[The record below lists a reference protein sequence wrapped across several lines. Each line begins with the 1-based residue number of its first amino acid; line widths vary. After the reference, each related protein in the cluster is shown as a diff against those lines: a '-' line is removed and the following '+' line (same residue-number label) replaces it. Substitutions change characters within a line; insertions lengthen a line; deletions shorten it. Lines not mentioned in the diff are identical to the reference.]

1 MKGPSPQP
9 HRPKIQVQQQLLLP
23 IHYQFQSTLR
33 CFQGWKPRANHEGAL
48 THHHVFAR
56 LTSSLL
62 ALIQQRFAHDLPHVL
77 LQLNR
82 STWLLNFPAQTL
94 SFHIVNPDLA
104 RLNQHLQFRV
114 HEMSTHA
121 LLDQHELEPH
131 HVP

>member
-1 MKGPSPQP
+1 M
-9 HRPKIQVQQQLLLP
+9 
-23 IHYQFQSTLR
+23 
-33 CFQGWKPRANHEGAL
+33 
-48 THHHVFAR
+48 HHHVFAR

-62 ALIQQRFAHDLPHVL
+62 ALIQQRFARDLPHVL

-94 SFHIVNPDLA
+94 SFHTVNPDLA